1 MTRSRTSL
9 RDSHPGSPDSED
21 DSSDAKSAG
30 DEKTPVRGRRGM
42 GGEDAMET

>member
-9 RDSHPGSPDSED
+9 RDSHLGSPDSED

-30 DEKTPVRGRRGM
+30 DDKTPVRGRKGV
-42 GGEDAMET
+42 GGEDVMEN